1 VEPLL
6 TASEIVEEDQEH
18 LGIMAYAAK
27 FLHLKPGSTSFQ
39 NITTTNDDRVRIPY
53 NLQFLNSNLLYI

>member
-1 VEPLL
+1 MEPLL
-6 TASEIVEEDQEH
+6 TASEIAEEDQEH

-39 NITTTNDDRVRIPY
+39 NITTNDDRVRIPY